1 MTLVVTDTLAEERVE
16 FTADGDV
23 TLYVCGLTVSDDPHL
38 GHARLWFHAD
48 VLHRWLEHLGYDVT
62 HVENVTDVNEKITA
76 RVGERD
82 DWTAEPDVAEAFTET
97 TFAAMRGLNL
107 RRATVYPRVTE
118 HVPEI
123 IELIGTLV
131 EKGYAYE
138 SNGSV
143 YFDVTQFDDYGAL
156 SNQDPE
162 ALEAQGEP
170 DERSEKRNPT
180 DFALWKA
187 GGVSETAAREHAK
200 HDHGESTPTGET
212 WESPWGEGRPGWHIE
227 CSAMSMTHLGD
238 TLDIHMGGRDLVF
251 PHHENE
257 IAQSTAATGQP
268 FARHWLH
275 VGLLEM
281 EGEKMSSSIGN
292 FWTVPDALSELG
304 VNVLRT
310 FYAGAA
316 YRSEQA
322 LTEGTIAEAERRWE
336 RLSRGHER
344 AVEALDSTDARS
356 KTVDDDLRTAVADT
370 RTSFETAMND
380 DLNLREATAALLELT
395 DAVNRHCEAV
405 DSADPAGSAT
415 DGDDPD
421 DPASYDY
428 RGLHRAVETFE
439 ELGEGVLGLQFDE
452 PSDGD
457 VTLAGELVELVLSV
471 RASERE
477 AGNYERA
484 DELRDALDAVGVEI
498 EDGPDGATYRFES

>member
-1 MTLVVTDTLAEERVE
+1 MSLVVTDTLEDERVE

-48 VLHRWLEHLGYDVT
+48 VLHRWLEHEGYDVR

-82 DWTAEPDVAEAFTET
+82 EWTAERDVAE
-97 TFAAMRGLNL
+97 TFSASTFSAMRGLNL
-107 RRATVYPRVTE
+107 LRAEVYPRVTE

-123 IELIGTLV
+123 VDLVATLV

-143 YFDVTQFDDYGAL
+143 YFDVTRFDDYGAL
-156 SNQDPE
+156 SNQNVE
-162 ALEAQGEP
+162 ELEAQGEP
-170 DERSEKRNPT
+170 DERSEKRHPA

-187 GGVSETAAREHAK
+187 GGVSETAARDHAK
-200 HDHGESTPTGET
+200 HDHGDSVPSGET
-212 WESPWGEGRPGWHIE
+212 WDSPWSEGRPGWHVE
-227 CSAMSMTHLGD
+227 CSAMSTTHLGD
-238 TLDIHMGGRDLVF
+238 TLDVHMGGRDLVF

-257 IAQSTAATGQP
+257 IAQSEAATGET

-281 EGEKMSSSIGN
+281 DGEKMSSSIGN
-292 FWTVPDALSELG
+292 FWTVPDALEELG
-304 VNVLRT
+304 VNVIRT

-322 LTEGTIAEAERRWE
+322 LTEEAIAEAEERWD
-336 RLSRGHER
+336 RLSRTYDR
-344 AVEALDSTDARS
+344 AVEALDSVDARA
-356 KTVDDDLRTAVADT
+356 KAEDDDLRAGVATAREEFAA
-370 RTSFETAMND
+370 AMND

-395 DAVNRHCEAV
+395 DAVNRHV
-405 DSADPAGSAT
+405 DGVSEG
-415 DGDDPD
+415 GD
-421 DPASYDY
+421 AYDY
-428 RGLHRAVETFE
+428 RGLREAVEAFDD
-439 ELGEGVLGLQFDE
+439 LAVGVLGLQFE
-452 PSDGD
+452 AESDGE
-457 VTLAGELVELVLSV
+457 VGLADELVELVV
-471 RASERE
+471 DIREAERE

-484 DELRDALDAVGVEI
+484 DELRDALGEVGVEI
-498 EDGPDGATYRFES
+498 EDGPEGTTYRFA

>member
-1 MTLVVTDTLAEERVE
+1 MTLVVTDTLADERVE

-48 VLHRWLEHLGYDVT
+48 VLHRWLEYLGYDVR

-76 RVGERD
+76 RVGEREG
-82 DWTAEPDVAEAFTET
+82 WTAERDVAETFTET

-107 RRATVYPRVTE
+107 LRAEVYPRVTE

-123 IELIGTLV
+123 VELIETLI

-143 YFDVTQFDDYGAL
+143 YFDVTRFDDYGAL
-156 SNQDPE
+156 SNQDVDE
-162 ALEAQGEP
+162 LEAQGEP
-170 DERSEKRNPT
+170 DERSEKRNPA

-187 GGVSETAAREHAK
+187 GGVSEHAAREHAK
-200 HDHGESTPTGET
+200 HDHDGTVPSGET
-212 WESPWGEGRPGWHIE
+212 WESPWSEGRPGWHVE
-227 CSAMSMTHLGD
+227 CSAMSTTHLGD

-257 IAQSTAATGQP
+257 IAQSTAATGHE

-281 EGEKMSSSIGN
+281 DGEKMSSSIGN

-304 VNVLRT
+304 VNVIRT

-322 LTEGTIAEAERRWE
+322 LTEETIAEAERRWE
-336 RLSRGHER
+336 RLARSHER
-344 AVEALDSTDARS
+344 AVDALDSVDARS
-356 KTVDDDLRTAVADT
+356 KAVDEDLREVVSATRAD
-370 RTSFETAMND
+370 FETAMND

-395 DAVNRHCEAV
+395 DAVNRHV
-405 DSADPAGSAT
+405 DD
-415 DGDDPD
+415 
-421 DPASYDY
+421 ASTYDY
-428 RGLHRAVETFE
+428 RGLRGAVEAFE
-439 ELGEGVLGLQFDE
+439 ELGGEVLGLQFDD

-457 VTLAGELVELVLSV
+457 VDLAGDLVELVLEV
-471 RASERE
+471 RESERE

-484 DELRDALDAVGVEI
+484 DELRDALAAVGVEV
-498 EDGPDGATYRFES
+498 EDGTDGVTYRLST

>member
-1 MTLVVTDTLAEERVE
+1 MSLVVTDTLEDERVE

-48 VLHRWLEHLGYDVT
+48 VLHRWLDHEGYDVR

-82 DWTAEPDVAEAFTET
+82 DWAAERDVAEAFTAT
-97 TFAAMRGLNL
+97 TFDAMRGLNL
-107 RRATVYPRVTE
+107 RRAEVYPRVTE

-123 IELIGTLV
+123 RDLVETLI

-143 YFDVTQFDDYGAL
+143 YFDVTSFDEYGKL
-156 SNQDPE
+156 SNQEVD

-170 DERSEKRNPT
+170 DERSEKRNPA

-187 GGVSETAAREHAK
+187 DGVSETAAREHAK
-200 HDHGESTPTGET
+200 HDHGAETPAGET
-212 WESPWGEGRPGWHIE
+212 WESPWGEGRPGWHVE
-227 CSAMSMTHLGD
+227 CSAMSTTHLGD

-257 IAQSTAATGQP
+257 IAQSEAATGEA

-281 EGEKMSSSIGN
+281 DGEKMSSSIGN
-292 FWTVPDALSELG
+292 FWTVPDALEELG
-304 VNVLRT
+304 VNVVRT

-322 LTEGTIAEAERRWE
+322 LTEETIAEAEERWE
-336 RLSRGHER
+336 RLSRTYDR
-344 AVEALDSTDARS
+344 AVAALDSTEASAKAEDNNLREAVGTAREEF
-356 KTVDDDLRTAVADT
+356 A
-370 RTSFETAMND
+370 TAMND
-380 DLNLREATAALLELT
+380 DLNLREATAALLDLT
-395 DAVNRHCEAV
+395 DAVNRHVDAV
-405 DSADPAGSAT
+405 DDADAGADGET
-415 DGDDPD
+415 DG
-421 DPASYDY
+421 AAAYDY
-428 RGLHRAVETFE
+428 RGLREAVEAFE
-439 ELGEGVLGLQFDE
+439 ALGGDVLGLQFE
-452 PSDGD
+452 STSDGD
-457 VTLAGELVELVLSV
+457 VDLAGELVELVLDV
-471 RASERE
+471 REAERE

-484 DELRDALDAVGVEI
+484 DDLRDALREVGVEI
-498 EDGPDGATYRFES
+498 EDGPDGATYRFE

>member
-1 MTLVVTDTLAEERVE
+1 MSLVVTDTLEDERVE

-48 VLHRWLEHLGYDVT
+48 VLHRWLEHEGYDVR

-82 DWTAEPDVAEAFTET
+82 EWTAERDVAE
-97 TFAAMRGLNL
+97 TFSASTFSAMRGLNL
-107 RRATVYPRVTE
+107 LRAEVYPRVTE

-123 IELIGTLV
+123 VDLVATLV

-143 YFDVTQFDDYGAL
+143 YFDVTRFDDYGAL
-156 SNQDPE
+156 SNQNVE
-162 ALEAQGEP
+162 ELEAQGEP
-170 DERSEKRNPT
+170 DERSEKRHPA

-187 GGVSETAAREHAK
+187 GGVSETAARDHAK
-200 HDHGESTPTGET
+200 HDHGDSVPSGET
-212 WESPWGEGRPGWHIE
+212 WDSPWSEGRPGWHVE
-227 CSAMSMTHLGD
+227 CSAMSTTHLGD
-238 TLDIHMGGRDLVF
+238 TLDVHMGGRDLVF

-257 IAQSTAATGQP
+257 IAQSEAATGET

-281 EGEKMSSSIGN
+281 DGEKMSSSIGN
-292 FWTVPDALSELG
+292 FWTVPDALEELG
-304 VNVLRT
+304 VNVVRT

-322 LTEGTIAEAERRWE
+322 LTEEAIAEAEERWD
-336 RLSRGHER
+336 RLSRTYDR
-344 AVEALDSTDARS
+344 AVEALDSVDARA
-356 KTVDDDLRTAVADT
+356 KAEDDDLRAGVATAREEFAA
-370 RTSFETAMND
+370 AMND

-395 DAVNRHCEAV
+395 DAVNRHV
-405 DSADPAGSAT
+405 DGVSEG
-415 DGDDPD
+415 GD
-421 DPASYDY
+421 AYDY
-428 RGLHRAVETFE
+428 RGLREAVEAFDD
-439 ELGEGVLGLQFDE
+439 LAVGVLGLQFKAE
-452 PSDGD
+452 SDGE
-457 VTLAGELVELVLSV
+457 VGLADELVELVV
-471 RASERE
+471 DIREAERE

-484 DELRDALDAVGVEI
+484 DELRDALGEVGVEI
-498 EDGPDGATYRFES
+498 EDGPEGTTYRFA

>member
-1 MTLVVTDTLAEERVE
+1 MSLVVTDTLEDERVE

-48 VLHRWLEHLGYDVT
+48 VLHRWLDHVGYDVR

-82 DWTAEPDVAEAFTET
+82 EWTEERDVAETFTAT
-97 TFAAMRGLNL
+97 VFDAMRGLNL
-107 RRATVYPRVTE
+107 LRAEVYPRVTE

-123 IELIGTLV
+123 RELVGTLI

-143 YFDVTQFDDYGAL
+143 YFDVTAFDGYGKL
-156 SNQDPE
+156 SNQNVED
-162 ALEAQGEP
+162 LEAQGEP
-170 DERSEKRNPT
+170 DERSEKRNPS

-187 GGVSETAAREHAK
+187 DGVSETAAREHAK
-200 HDHGESTPTGET
+200 HDHGDDPPAGET
-212 WESPWGEGRPGWHIE
+212 WESPWSEGRPGWHVE
-227 CSAMSMTHLGD
+227 CSAMSTTHLGD

-257 IAQSTAATGQP
+257 IAQSEAATGET

-292 FWTVPDALSELG
+292 FWTVPDALDELG
-304 VNVLRT
+304 VNVIRT

-322 LTEGTIAEAERRWE
+322 LTEETIAEAEERWE
-336 RLSRGHER
+336 RLSRTYDR
-344 AVEALDSTDARS
+344 AVEALDSTEARA
-356 KTVDDDLRTAVADT
+356 KAEDEALREAVETARDDFA
-370 RTSFETAMND
+370 SAMND
-380 DLNLREATAALLELT
+380 DLNLREATAALLDLT
-395 DAVNRHCEAV
+395 DAVNRHV
-405 DSADPAGSAT
+405 DGVEDGDPGSA
-415 DGDDPD
+415 
-421 DPASYDY
+421 YDY
-428 RGLHRAVETFE
+428 RGLRDAVEAFE
-439 ELGEGVLGLQFDE
+439 ALAGDVLGLQFG
-452 PSDGD
+452 STTDGD
-457 VTLAGELVELVLSV
+457 VDLAGDLVELVLDV
-471 RASERE
+471 REAERE

-484 DELRDALDAVGVEI
+484 DELRDALAEVGVEI
-498 EDGPDGATYRFES
+498 EDGPDGATYRFE